1 MGRKKIRSTIE
12 EIPKRRLNL
21 SSGRYEMNLP
31 KVHIKKKAA
40 EYALKNRLADGKIR
54 AAEYAMQ
61 SRFNK
66 IKESNGDGQKYS
78 HDSDVMKQSRGSWLS
93 SLATGSGDE
102 LSSPAIVRCVK
113 SGDVEIVKE
122 IDGVVYLKEHSGEE
136 VRLDP
141 AILFADVSEA
151 DRSRLLKV
159 FAQRPDTFMRMGSL
173 GSFFVRFALES
184 FSRMWGMLESTTIG
198 DLSEEEL
205 DDLLKSFGDMQRCL
219 IKTDWLEARL
229 KRMGRLKKA
238 KLEGIDKL
246 KTINIEREKAR
257 AEIEELKVLL
267 SKAEEKKHKLD
278 EAAQALGA
286 KSEEDISL
294 EWSVVESLFA
304 GRMICGK
311 HAGVVQNCV
320 KKRNIGEVGEE
331 GWLEGQQK
339 DEQKGRRR
347 YEGIRFA
354 GKEHY
359 VEGASRSENFSELV
373 LMAGGKPVA
382 VLMRYSV

>member
-1 MGRKKIRSTIE
+1 MGRKKIRSTID
-12 EIPKRRLNL
+12 EIPKQRLNL
-21 SSGRYEMNLP
+21 RSGRYEMNLP
-31 KVHIKKKAA
+31 EEDFRKKAA
-40 EYALKNRLADGKIR
+40 AYSLKKRFADGKKR
-54 AAEYAMQ
+54 KNTGFTAMQ

-66 IKESNGDGQKYS
+66 IKESNGDGQQYS
-78 HDSDVMKQSRGSWLS
+78 HDSDVMKQSRGS
-93 SLATGSGDE
+93 GDE
-102 LSSPAIVRCVK
+102 LSSPVIVRCVK

-184 FSRMWGMLESTTIG
+184 FSRMWGVLESTKIG

-246 KTINIEREKAR
+246 KTINTEREKASKWVV
-257 AEIEELKVLL
+257 ELKVLL
-267 SKAEEKKHKLD
+267 SKAEEEKHKLD

-304 GRMICGK
+304 GRKICDK
-311 HAGVVQNCV
+311 HAGVVQNLV
-320 KKRNIGEVGEE
+320 KKRYRGEGGEE
-331 GWLEGQQK
+331 GWLGGQQK
-339 DEQKGRRR
+339 DKQKGRRR
-347 YEGIRFA
+347 IEGIRFA
-354 GKEHY
+354 GREHH
-359 VEGASRSENFSELV
+359 VEGASSSENFSELV

-382 VLMRYSV
+382 VLVRYSV